1 MDEFFKFVIRF
12 FHGWRRRLGLAMLA
26 MALGTLAL
34 SNYGN
39 WSRFSGGY
47 LNVGTTD
54 SEEPRHD
61 AFRWPNR
68 GRGFM
73 WSVWRFPED
82 SGLLPGELRSSS
94 GWQFGDQDEPDFD
107 IFAFLNIQSHWQFGG
122 FHVVKGKAIGKHR
135 VVNIPISFVIVPDWF
150 ITLPL
155 TALSAYL
162 LLFKP
167 RHTTSKNISELT
179 AKEGA

>member
-1 MDEFFKFVIRF
+1 MGEFFR
-12 FHGWRRRLGLAMLA
+12 GWRRKVGFVTLL

-39 WSRFSGGY
+39 WSRFSVGY
-47 LNVGTTD
+47 LNIGTTD
-54 SEEPRHD
+54 SGEQRLD

-94 GWQFGDQDEPDFD
+94 GWQFGDKDDPDFD

-122 FHVVKGKAIGKHR
+122 FHVVKGKVKGKHR

-155 TALSAYL
+155 TVFSAYL
-162 LLFKP
+162 LLSKP
-167 RHTTSKNISELT
+167 RQTTSKKIPEPIGN
-179 AKEGA
+179 EGA